1 MAIDLLVMGAIVFAL
16 ILLGVGYTIIEFQKE
31 K

>member
-1 MAIDLLVMGAIVFAL
+1 MAIDLLAMGAIVFAL
-16 ILLGVGYTIIEFQKE
+16 ILLGIVYTIIEFHKA